1 MQGRISRFLR
11 PMGLKKKKN
20 IGKNMMETGNP
31 ASAHI
36 DVASSY
42 RIAQII
48 NSQDR
53 RAALAVKSQL
63 KAIAKGIDMV
73 EEAFANGGRLFYVGA
88 GTSGR
93 LGVLDATECPPT
105 FGISP
110 AKVQGILAGGKRA
123 LWRSVEGAEDDLEAG
138 AGSIRKARVDGRDV
152 VCGISASGKT
162 PFVQGALMEAR
173 KRKARRLLISCHPTP
188 AIAPWAELLI
198 RPVVGP
204 EVIAGSTRM
213 KAGTATKM
221 VLNMIST
228 GAMIR
233 RGKVYQ
239 NLMVDVKPLSRKLQ
253 QRGEGI
259 LMTLLGCSRLRAKNL
274 LEKAKGR
281 VKVAVVMG
289 AQKCNTKEA
298 ARRIKE
304 KKGFLREI
312 L

>member
-1 MQGRISRFLR
+1 MR
-11 PMGLKKKKN
+11 LKKKKTVR
-20 IGKNMMETGNP
+20 KSVTEAGNP
-31 ASAHI
+31 ASGRI
-36 DVASSY
+36 DAASSY

-53 RAALAVKSQL
+53 RVATAVQSEL

-73 EEAFANGGRLFYVGA
+73 GEAFANGGRLFYVGA

-93 LGVLDATECPPT
+93 LGVLDAAECPPT
-105 FGISP
+105 FGISR

-123 LWRSVEGAEDDLEAG
+123 LWRSVEGAEDNLEAG
-138 AGSIRKARVDGRDV
+138 AQSIRKARVDGRDV

-162 PFVQGALMEAR
+162 PFVRGALMEAK
-173 KRKARRLLISCHPTP
+173 KRKARRLLISCHPIP
-188 AIAPWAELLI
+188 AMAPWAELLI

-233 RGKVYQ
+233 LGKVYQ

-253 QRGEGI
+253 LRAEGI
-259 LMTLLGCSRLRAKNL
+259 LMTLLGCSRLGAKNL

-281 VKVAVVMG
+281 AKVAVVMG
-289 AQKCNTKEA
+289 AQKCSAKEA
-298 ARRIKE
+298 DRRLRG